1 MPSSEPAEPARQS
14 FITPMGIAIALCVG
28 AIIGG
33 IVGEQWMVAHQP
45 YLSVGVFQVGSFN
58 PTASTQPTESDVMS
72 NLMSLNSMNLYK
84 VVLSGE
90 RFPPPAFTNG
100 MAVEEFT
107 ENVKIERVP
116 GKPLIRVEYTA
127 NNAKDAED
135 AVSAIMQTYMTQLG
149 TLGRALQIAEVPS
162 TPVAPP
168 FRVAPIV
175 KGAIVGAILAQV
187 LFIGYRGIRF
197 LRGSND

>member
-1 MPSSEPAEPARQS
+1 
-14 FITPMGIAIALCVG
+14 MGIAIALCVG

-33 IVGEQWMVAHQP
+33 IGGEQWMVAHQQ
-45 YLSVGVFQVGSFN
+45 YLSVGVFEVGSSR
-58 PTASTQPTESDVMS
+58 PTETTQPTEDDISS
-72 NLMSLNSMNLYK
+72 NLMSLNSVNLYK

-90 RFPPPAFTNG
+90 NFPAPAFTNG
-100 MAVEEFT
+100 MEVGDFAA
-107 ENVKIERVP
+107 NVKIERVP
-116 GKPLIRVEYTA
+116 GEPQIRVKYTA
-127 NNAKDAED
+127 NNAKDAVD

-149 TLGRALQIAEVPS
+149 ALRGALQIAQVPS
-162 TPVAPP
+162 TPATPP

-175 KGAIVGAILAQV
+175 KGAIVGAILAQI